1 MPEPRRVEGR
11 ARPEPARPA
20 KGKAPTKAKKVHS
33 EGNMDACLQ
42 RRDCSERREKG
53 VDRMTIR
60 PADNTDPQETV
71 KDKVELTDEEWR
83 QRLTPI
89 QFEVTRRAG
98 TEPPFTGE
106 YLHNDKE
113 GTYRCVAC
121 GQALFSSETKYD
133 SGSGWPSFT
142 QPIAEGV
149 VQYRRDLSF
158 GMVRT
163 EVLCARCDAH
173 LGHKFPDGPPPT
185 GNRYCI
191 NSVALRF
198 EEKA

>member
-1 MPEPRRVEGR
+1 
-11 ARPEPARPA
+11 
-20 KGKAPTKAKKVHS
+20 
-33 EGNMDACLQ
+33 
-42 RRDCSERREKG
+42 
-53 VDRMTIR
+53 MTEH
-60 PADNTDPQETV
+60 PVDNTDPLATV
-71 KDKVELTDEEWR
+71 KDRVELTDEEWR

-113 GTYRCVAC
+113 GTYHCVAC
-121 GQALFSSETKYD
+121 GQALFSSEAKYD

-149 VQYRRDLSF
+149 VNYRRDLSF

-198 EEKA
+198 EEKK